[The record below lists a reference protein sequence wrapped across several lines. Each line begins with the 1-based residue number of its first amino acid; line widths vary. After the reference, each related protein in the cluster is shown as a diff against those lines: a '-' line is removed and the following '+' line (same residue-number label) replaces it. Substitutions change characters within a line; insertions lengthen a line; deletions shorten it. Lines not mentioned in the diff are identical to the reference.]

1 MKSRAAKWR
10 HVRKRKSPTIY
21 QKMRKTPK
29 IEGKDNGNMEI
40 AETLLTSPVIE
51 NNKSTK
57 T

>member
-10 HVRKRKSPTIY
+10 HARKRKSPTIY

-29 IEGKDNGNMEI
+29 IEGEDNGNMEI